1 MTGETTETPL
11 ATGART
17 RGRGSTPDV
26 RFRRPSLR
34 DGAAVWEL
42 AAASRALDPNSPYAY
57 LMWCDQFAEAS
68 VVAEVDGAPAGF
80 VCGLRPPREPDVLFV
95 WQVAVSD
102 EHRGAGIAGRML
114 DALVDREGD
123 VRFVEA
129 TVTPSNEP
137 SKRLFRSLARRRG
150 AACEESPYLNADDFP
165 AGATHEP
172 EHRFRIGPLTTDR
185 TRSPQDD
192 R

>member
-1 MTGETTETPL
+1 MSRETTETPR
-11 ATGART
+11 ATAERTRT
-17 RGRGSTPDV
+17 RGPTPDV
-26 RFRRPSLR
+26 RFRKPSLR

-42 AAASRALDPNSPYAY
+42 ALASRVLDPNSPYAY
-57 LMWCDQFAEAS
+57 LMWCDHFSDAS

-80 VCGLRPPREPDVLFV
+80 VCGLRPPRAPDVLFV

-114 DALVDREGD
+114 DELIEREGD
-123 VRFVEA
+123 VRYVEA

-137 SKRLFRSLARRRG
+137 SSRLFRALARRRG
-150 AACEESPYLNADDFP
+150 VACEESPYLTADDFP

-172 EHRFRIGPLTTDR
+172 EHRFRIGPLPADR
-185 TRSPQDD
+185 TRSPEDD